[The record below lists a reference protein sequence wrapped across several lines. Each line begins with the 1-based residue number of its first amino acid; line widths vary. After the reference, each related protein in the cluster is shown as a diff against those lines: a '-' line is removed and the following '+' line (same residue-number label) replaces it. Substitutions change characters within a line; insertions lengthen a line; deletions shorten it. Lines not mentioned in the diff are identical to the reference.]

1 VVPSGGIQAE
11 YGTQR
16 FRVGEVPPLAEGYT
30 DRPDTAR
37 GMLDALVPGATLALV
52 PGSAFAEGPSN
63 WLGACGKTQIAVIVA
78 ETLWRSGAIDA
89 LIWISATSRESVLSA
104 YVEAS
109 AAAFGIA
116 PTGTAESVATRL
128 VSWLGTT
135 DRRWVVVLDDLQDPA
150 DLDGLWPE
158 GPSGRVL
165 ITGTQLSLVSGRRGV
180 QVIPVGFFSV
190 REALNCLTERLSVN
204 PAQRQGAIDLIEA
217 LGREPL
223 ALAQAASVV
232 ANSTLACRD
241 YRDYFARRRQQ
252 IGVAAG
258 EVPSAAAVTWTL
270 SLGQAESI
278 LPGASIR
285 LMLVLVALFDGHGI
299 PGSIFS
305 TSAVAAYLG
314 GAVTAFST
322 AVDPKPAWDA
332 LLAIERAGL
341 VSVNRAVSPP
351 TILVNSVLQAAIRL
365 AAPANVQEPA
375 ARAAANALLEIWP
388 IDEPAPWTA
397 ASLRLNA
404 ASLHDAAPDVLW
416 ADGCHPLLL
425 RAGRSLDNAR
435 LVGPAVEYWR
445 DLSARCDTKLVPGH
459 PDALVV
465 AAHLAAAYLA
475 AGYAGEAVHWYQR
488 VLAERGRELA
498 PGHPAIIAA
507 RVNLAKALVM
517 AGEPAD
523 AVTVMQRAVSECEQ
537 FRGPGHSDTLSARD
551 ELAAAHQATGD
562 IAAAGRLL
570 SRNLADRERLQGP
583 RDAETIATRDRL
595 AAVFLAEGKSKDA
608 ISHYK
613 RALSDRE
620 KVLGPDHPDTLATTA
635 NLAAAYRAAGR
646 MPAAMQLL
654 QQCCANSERALGPDH
669 ADTLT
674 RLASL
679 AHLYYAAGRV
689 GDAIALLRDTVT
701 RCERVLPAGDPLT
714 QAVQQSLINL
724 GDS

>member
-1 VVPSGGIQAE
+1 MQVV
-11 YGTQR
+11 
-16 FRVGEVPPLAEGYT
+16 
-30 DRPDTAR
+30 
-37 GMLDALVPGATLALV
+37 
-52 PGSAFAEGPSN
+52 
-63 WLGACGKTQIAVIVA
+63 
-78 ETLWRSGAIDA
+78 
-89 LIWISATSRESVLSA
+89 
-104 YVEAS
+104 
-109 AAAFGIA
+109 
-116 PTGTAESVATRL
+116 
-128 VSWLGTT
+128 
-135 DRRWVVVLDDLQDPA
+135 
-150 DLDGLWPE
+150 
-158 GPSGRVL
+158 
-165 ITGTQLSLVSGRRGV
+165 
-180 QVIPVGFFSV
+180 PVGFFSI

-204 PAQRQGAIDLIEA
+204 PVQRHGAIDLIEA

-270 SLGQAESI
+270 SLGQAESL
-278 LPGASIR
+278 LPGASVR

-299 PGSIFS
+299 PGAVFS
-305 TSAVAAYLG
+305 TSAVSAYLG
-314 GAVTAFST
+314 GAATPFS
-322 AVDPKPAWDA
+322 ALVDPKPAWDA

-388 IDEPAPWTA
+388 VDEAGPWTA
-397 ASLRLNA
+397 VALRLNA
-404 ASLHDAAPDVLW
+404 AALHDAAPDVLW
-416 ADGCHPLLL
+416 ADGCHPVLL
-425 RAGRSLDNAR
+425 RAGRSLDDAR

-445 DLSARCDTKLVPGH
+445 DLSARCDTKLMPGH

-475 AGYAGEAVHWYQR
+475 AGYASEAVHWYQR

-507 RVNLAKALVM
+507 RVNLAKALIL

-523 AVTVMQRAVSECEQ
+523 AVAVLDRAVSECEQ
-537 FRGPGHSDTLSARD
+537 FRGPGHPDTLSARD
-551 ELAAAHQATGD
+551 DLASAHQAAGD
-562 IAAAGRLL
+562 VAAAARLL
-570 SRNLADRERLQGP
+570 SRNLIDRERLQGP
-583 RDAETIATRDRL
+583 RDAETMATRDRL
-595 AAVFLAEGKSKDA
+595 AAASLAAGKVKEA

-613 RALSDRE
+613 RVLSDRE
-620 KVLGPDHPDTLATTA
+620 KVLGSGHPDTIATTA
-635 NLAAAYRAAGR
+635 NLAAAYQAAGR
-646 MPAAMQLL
+646 MPAAMQLSEK
-654 QQCCANSERALGPDH
+654 CCADSERVLGSDH
-669 ADTLT
+669 SDTLT
-674 RLASL
+674 RMANLAYL
-679 AHLYYAAGRV
+679 FYAVGRV
-689 GDAIALLRDTVT
+689 GDAVTLLRDLAV

-714 QAVQQSLINL
+714 ETVRQSLLSI